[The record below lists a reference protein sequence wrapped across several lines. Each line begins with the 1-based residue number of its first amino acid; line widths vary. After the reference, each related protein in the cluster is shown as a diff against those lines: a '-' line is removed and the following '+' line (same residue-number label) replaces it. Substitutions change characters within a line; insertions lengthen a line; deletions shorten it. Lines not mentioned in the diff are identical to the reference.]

1 MSETV
6 VTEVVLP
13 EPAAAAA
20 APAAAPAPV
29 AEEAPP
35 PPVPEPA
42 PQAVNEAVPELPTA
56 GEPVIGAPVAPIV
69 LGTDAPTELPR
80 KRGWWRR

>member
-1 MSETV
+1 
-6 VTEVVLP
+6 
-13 EPAAAAA
+13 
-20 APAAAPAPV
+20 
-29 AEEAPP
+29 
-35 PPVPEPA
+35 
-42 PQAVNEAVPELPTA
+42 VPELPTA